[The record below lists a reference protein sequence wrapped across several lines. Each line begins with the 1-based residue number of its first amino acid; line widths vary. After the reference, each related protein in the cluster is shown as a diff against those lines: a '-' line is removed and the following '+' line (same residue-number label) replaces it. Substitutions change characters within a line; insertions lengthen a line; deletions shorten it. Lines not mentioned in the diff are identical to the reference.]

1 MIDLVSEPAISLSEA
16 AASVPPS
23 RQGKRTNI
31 STVLRWILS
40 GVKNPQGE
48 RIRLEG
54 IRFGGKWVTSRG
66 ALQRFAER
74 LTPDLDAESRA
85 MPRSHISR
93 RRSAERAEKM
103 LDKVGI

>member
-1 MIDLVSEPAISLSEA
+1 MIDLSSEPAISLGEA
-16 AASVPPS
+16 AAVVPPS

-31 STVLRWILS
+31 STILRWILF
-40 GVKNPQGE
+40 GVKNPNGE

-54 IRFGGKWVTSRG
+54 IRFGGKWVTSRD

-74 LTPDLDAESRA
+74 LTPDLNGQASVALET
-85 MPRSHISR
+85 PIR
-93 RRSAERAEKM
+93 RMRSAERARKR